1 MVAKI
6 KRNRKE
12 TTQTLI
18 FSIFL
23 GTLALGVI
31 SVLVISNFRISQR
44 RTELISKI
52 ENLQKEIENLEKRK
66 EELKAGISQTEK
78 ESYWEERIREQGYKK
93 PGEEQ
98 VVVLPPK
105 TEEKTPEQ
113 KTLWQKILETIGF

>member
-12 TTQTLI
+12 TTQTLV

-23 GTLALGVI
+23 GILALGVI
-31 SVLVISNFRISQR
+31 SVLVLSNFKISQR

-52 ENLQKEIENLEKRK
+52 ENLQKEIKNLEKRK
-66 EELKAGISQTEK
+66 EELKAGISRTEK

-98 VVVLPPK
+98 VVVLPRK

-113 KTLWQKILETIGF
+113 KTLWQKILDTIGL